1 MLFDEIEKAHP
12 DVLNILL
19 QILDDG
25 TVTDA
30 QGRKVNFENTVVV
43 MTSNAGS
50 DRSEN
55 LLGFGKTQAE
65 GSKEKALKALE
76 GFLRPEFIAR
86 VDEIV
91 VFSPLSD
98 ESLQKIASLMLSEF
112 AESLKEKLI
121 TFRYDQTVCE
131 YLASKCD
138 GIKKGAR
145 ELRNLIRREIEAPI
159 VDLIIEKGEGNLSVI
174 TATADSEIKVKA
186 I

>member
-1 MLFDEIEKAHP
+1 M
-12 DVLNILL
+12 

-76 GFLRPEFIAR
+76 SFLRPEFIAR

-91 VFSPLSD
+91 VFSPLSQ
-98 ESLQKIASLMLSEF
+98 ETLQKIASLMLCEF

-121 TFRYDQTVCE
+121 TFRYDQSVCK
-131 YLASKCD
+131 YLADKCD

-145 ELRNLIRREIEAPI
+145 ELRNLIRREIEAPV
-159 VDLIIEKGEGNLSVI
+159 VDLIIEKGEGNI
-174 TATADSEIKVKA
+174 TAIDAVADSQIKITVL
-186 I
+186 